1 MRRRGL
7 RIGGRIDRYVGSLY
21 VSSFATAFLVV
32 VGLFLILHAASN
44 LDEYLEPWKDG
55 SRAPTS
61 LIATYY
67 LLEIPFVF
75 LQVAPFVTLV
85 AGLFTVSKLV
95 RFQETVAALAAGVS
109 AHRLLA
115 PLFLGAAL
123 CAAGT
128 VALRETVGFRL
139 ANKRDAARY
148 VLEQKRWD
156 RVYENL
162 WLRDLAGNSLRLG
175 EFRPSTGSPPRA
187 EVRDVKALLGSV
199 DDFVQTTADAAVW
212 VDQGGRR
219 VWRLEGGRRREVGPD
234 GGERVAD
241 VEALEGFAFT
251 PELAL
256 TYWRARENPLDLSFS
271 EVRDL
276 ARRDPDSVKYQTL
289 LQHQLTFPLANFVL
303 LLVGLPILMRHE
315 RKKGAEGLA
324 AGCLLCLFYFAAD
337 FVFRNLGLGGSLDP
351 LLAAWLPIL
360 FFGSLGLV
368 LFDSMRS

>member
-1 MRRRGL
+1 MKSRRL
-7 RIGGRIDRYVGSLY
+7 RIGGHIDRYVAALF
-21 VSSFATAFLVV
+21 VSSFATAALVV

-44 LDEYLEPWKDG
+44 LDEFLEAWPDG
-55 SRAPTS
+55 SRAPSS

-67 LLEIPFVF
+67 LLEVPFVF

-95 RFQETVAALAAGVS
+95 RFQETIAALAAGVS
-109 AHRLLA
+109 ARRLLA
-115 PLFLGAAL
+115 PVFVGAAT
-123 CAAGT
+123 CA
-128 VALRETVGFRL
+128 VAMVGLRETIGFRL

-148 VLEQKRWD
+148 VLVEKRWD

-187 EVRDVKALLGSV
+187 EARDLEALLGSV
-199 DDFVQTTADAAVW
+199 DDFVQTTAQGAVW
-212 VDQGGRR
+212 VERGGDRL
-219 VWRLEGGRRREVGPD
+219 WLLEGGVRRAVGPD
-234 GGERVAD
+234 GGERVEAA
-241 VEALEGFAFT
+241 EALEGFAFT

-256 TYWRARENPLDLSFS
+256 TYWRARQNPLDLSFA
-271 EVRDL
+271 EARDL
-276 ARRDPDSVKYQTL
+276 ARRDPDNVQYQTL
-289 LQHQLTFPLANFVL
+289 LQYLLTFPLANFVL

-315 RKKGAEGLA
+315 RSKGAEGLA

-351 LLAAWLPIL
+351 LLAAWIPIL

-368 LFDSMRS
+368 LFESMRT